1 MPYQNTSLQLDDGTG
16 QLKIALYH
24 EGTDG
29 LLLDFVEILTSNR
42 LAYCSVGF
50 ELDDDNYRQ
59 LSCV

>member
-1 MPYQNTSLQLDDGTG
+1 MIYLQLSDGTG
-16 QLKIALYH
+16 NLQIGLYH

-50 ELDDDNYRQ
+50 ELDDDQYTNII
-59 LSCV
+59 CT